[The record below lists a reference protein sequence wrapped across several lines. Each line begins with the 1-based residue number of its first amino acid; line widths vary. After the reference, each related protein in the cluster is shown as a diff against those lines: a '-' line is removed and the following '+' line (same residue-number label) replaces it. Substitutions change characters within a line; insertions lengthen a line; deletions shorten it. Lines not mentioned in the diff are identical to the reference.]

1 MNDQL
6 NKNHKSE
13 LWESIYVIVSKLKL
27 AETNEDAYDK
37 PSITTELER
46 LFNTRQPEL
55 ISDDLDKICTR
66 EWKLGY
72 QYANW
77 EWREKIQKQVNE
89 IMSMD
94 AGKHYDYQSALTILY
109 QLLSDQPDKS
119 PDADGWVSVEERL
132 PEEGEWVLGYCLSA
146 MEDWQYFT
154 VFLSGGMWYDDSE
167 DDRIVDFWQPLPTP
181 PKQQKP

>member
-1 MNDQL
+1 MNKQCKHTHATWDE
-6 NKNHKSE
+6 N
-13 LWESIYVIVSKLKL
+13 IGRYVCDDC
-27 AETNEDAYDK
+27 NEPTD
-37 PSITTELER
+37 
-46 LFNTRQPEL
+46 TRQPEL

-77 EWREKIQKQVNE
+77 EWREKIQKAIDNYSFKPDSKDRLV
-89 IMSMD
+89 I
-94 AGKHYDYQSALTILY
+94 AVLTDILSNT
-109 QLLSDQPDKS
+109 SDQPDKS
-119 PDADGWVSVEERL
+119 LDADGWVSVEDRL
-132 PEEGEWVLGYCLSA
+132 PEEGEWVLGYCSSA

-154 VFLSGGMWYDDSE
+154 AFLSGGMWYDDSE